1 MSNDPIK
8 AGDLCEVIDGA
19 NGQQSPNIGLLVT
32 VKQYIGDHSQ
42 YGRIWRCEAEYAELM
57 QSGVN
62 VPPGQADFA
71 QSWLR
76 KIQPPKQ
83 QEINK
88 AYTNDRL
95 AA

>member
-1 MSNDPIK
+1 MTEPIK

-19 NGQQSPNIGLLVT
+19 KGKNSPNIGLVVRVLSFM
-32 VKQYIGDHSQ
+32 GEHSQ
-42 YGRIWRCEAEYAELM
+42 YGRIWRCEAEYAELH
-57 QSGVN
+57 QAGRD
-62 VPPGQADFA
+62 VPPGAADFA
-71 QSWLR
+71 QDWLR

-88 AYTNDRL
+88 IYTNDRL